1 MIHIVKFVAHLN
13 GVFSNV
19 GLEPQEVCLVEM
31 STGYSCVITF
41 DTTNLN
47 YTWLDRLYNKQNSHQ
62 THKIPFPFKGKM
74 TQEDGRKL
82 LKKLYQE
89 KDDGKNLLVAV
100 LGLKQQEFFQ
110 SRGLNTVDIWNDLRM
125 MNCLTKIR

>member
-1 MIHIVKFVAHLN
+1 MPT
-13 GVFSNV
+13 
-19 GLEPQEVCLVEM
+19 E
-31 STGYSCVITF
+31 TSCIITF
-41 DTTNLN
+41 DATNLN

-89 KDDGKNLLVAV
+89 KDEGKNSLVAI
-100 LGLKQQEFFQ
+100 LGLKQLEFFQ
-110 SRGLNTVDIWNDLRM
+110 SCGFNTVDIWNDLK
-125 MNCLTKIR
+125 LDLKIDELSDYPTPFEKCHKEHVLLGIVIKV